1 MKRKRNVWAY
11 SYLRCFFTSFQFI
24 PQLLVYSAFLFYQG
38 QSSYFPVKLSISSM
52 LPSRFYIRV
61 LQSGPFLVF
70 QVSVWGSLPLSL
82 LMCFSTFFSYLSFL
96 EIQLF
101 SHILIQLLVNCFSG
115 PWFIKFQLFFFFLQ
129 LILLY
134 IFLWLNLLLFNQLV
148 KLNP

>member
-115 PWFIKFQLFFFFLQ
+115 PWFIKFQLFFFFFT
-129 LILLY
+129 INVTFY
-134 IFLWLNLLLFNQLV
+134 FSLV
-148 KLNP
+148 ESVAF

>member
-1 MKRKRNVWAY
+1 MPGPTATWGVSLPKFPIHTTITC
-11 SYLRCFFTSFQFI
+11 LFSF
-24 PQLLVYSAFLFYQG
+24 SFYQG

-52 LPSRFYIRV
+52 LSSRFYIRV

-115 PWFIKFQLFFFFLQ
+115 PWFIKFQLFFFTINVTF
-129 LILLY
+129 Y
-134 IFLWLNLLLFNQLV
+134 FSLV
-148 KLNP
+148 ESVAF